1 MPEYMTKEKM
11 GKAKQMMAGGN
22 HLICGI
28 AASLGYE
35 PAFCFSKVLKKT
47 EGVSPGEHIKGLS

>member
-1 MPEYMTKEKM
+1 MR
-11 GKAKQMMAGGN
+11 KAKQMMTEGD
-22 HLICGI
+22 HLIYGI

-47 EGVSPGEHIKGLS
+47 EGVPPGGLS

>member
-1 MPEYMTKEKM
+1 MR
-11 GKAKQMMAGGN
+11 KAKQMMAEGN
-22 HLICGI
+22 HHIYGI

-47 EGVSPGEHIKGLS
+47 EGVPPGEHIKGLS